1 MNAKGMKM
9 LCRTVGLVLAAV
21 WLFGYFPAAAAEGM
35 GLIHTEETGFLNV
48 YAEPDETSEIVGQ
61 AAEEAPAAV
70 LERKEGWLKILTG
83 EIIGWIPEQNLKE
96 LPLPDGEEALP
107 DAESAEESTEEGT
120 ETEDAAVLTEGEET
134 SETEPEETLEATPEE
149 TPEETEEPTGQEET
163 PAAEEIQTVEVG
175 IVPAVEETQP
185 AEAEIAPMAEE
196 TRTAEEAQDVVSVPE
211 PAGQEQALLEQA
223 QAQRALIL
231 AAAGATEEDLYLMA
245 NLIYCEASGEP
256 YAGKVAVGSVVLNRV
271 RSDAQPNTI
280 REVIYARKQF
290 SPVGNGSL
298 ARALRAGKAD
308 DSCFQA
314 ALEALAGAR
323 PVGDKLYF
331 RRVNGRSGIVIG
343 RHVFY

>member
-1 MNAKGMKM
+1 MNAKGIKM
-9 LCRTVGLVLAAV
+9 LCRTVGLVLAAA
-21 WLFGYFPAAAAEGM
+21 WLFGSFPAAAAEGI
-35 GLIHTEETGFLNV
+35 GLIDTEEETEFLNV

-61 AAEEAPAAV
+61 AAVEAPAAI

-83 EIIGWIPEQNLKE
+83 KIIGWIPKQNLNE

-107 DAESAEESTEEGT
+107 DAEGAEEGTEDGT
-120 ETEDAAVLTEGEET
+120 ETEDTAALTEGEEI
-134 SETEPEETLEATPEE
+134 PEATLEATPEE
-149 TPEETEEPTGQEET
+149 IPEETEEPTGQEET
-163 PAAEEIQTVEVG
+163 PAVEAET
-175 IVPAVEETQP
+175 VPAVEETQTV
-185 AEAEIAPMAEE
+185 EAETAPVTEE
-196 TRTAEEAQDVVSVPE
+196 TQTVEEVQDMISVPE
-211 PAGQEQALLEQA
+211 PAGQEQALLGQA

-245 NLIYCEASGEP
+245 NLIYCEANGEP
-256 YAGKVAVGSVVLNRV
+256 YVGKVAVGSVVLNRV
-271 RSDAQPNTI
+271 HSDVQPNTI

>member
-35 GLIHTEETGFLNV
+35 GLIHTEEETEFLNV

-96 LPLPDGEEALP
+96 LPLPDEEEAIP
-107 DAESAEESTEEGT
+107 GAEGAEESTEDGT
-120 ETEDAAVLTEGEET
+120 ETEDTAVLTEGEEI
-134 SETEPEETLEATPEE
+134 PEETLEATPEE
-149 TPEETEEPTGQEET
+149 IPEETEEPTGQEET
-163 PAAEEIQTVEVG
+163 PTA
-175 IVPAVEETQP
+175 EETQ
-185 AEAEIAPMAEE
+185 
-196 TRTAEEAQDVVSVPE
+196 TVEEAQDVVSVPE

-271 RSDAQPNTI
+271 HSDAQPNTI

>member
-1 MNAKGMKM
+1 MNAKGLKM
-9 LCRTVGLVLAAV
+9 LCRTVGLVLAAA
-21 WLFGYFPAAAAEGM
+21 WLFGSFPAAAAEGI
-35 GLIHTEETGFLNV
+35 GLIDTEEETEFLNV

-61 AAEEAPAAV
+61 AAAEAPAAI

-83 EIIGWIPEQNLKE
+83 KIIGWIPKQNLNE
-96 LPLPDGEEALP
+96 LPLPDGEGILP
-107 DAESAEESTEEGT
+107 DTDGTEEGT

-134 SETEPEETLEATPEE
+134 SETEPEETLEAI
-149 TPEETEEPTGQEET
+149 PEETEEPTGQEET

-175 IVPAVEETQP
+175 IVPAVEETQT
-185 AEAEIAPMAEE
+185 AEAEIALMAEE
-196 TRTAEEAQDVVSVPE
+196 TQTVEEAQDVVSVPE

-256 YAGKVAVGSVVLNRV
+256 YVGKVAVGSVVLNRV

-314 ALEALAGAR
+314 ALEALTGAR

>member
-1 MNAKGMKM
+1 MNAKGIKM
-9 LCRTVGLVLAAV
+9 LCRTVGLVLAAA
-21 WLFGYFPAAAAEGM
+21 WLFGSFPAAAAEGI
-35 GLIHTEETGFLNV
+35 GLIDTEEETEFLNV

-61 AAEEAPAAV
+61 AAAEAPAAI

-83 EIIGWIPEQNLKE
+83 KIIGWIPKQNLNE
-96 LPLPDGEEALP
+96 LPLPDKEEALP
-107 DAESAEESTEEGT
+107 DAEGAEEGTEDGT
-120 ETEDAAVLTEGEET
+120 ETEDTAVLTEGEEI
-134 SETEPEETLEATPEE
+134 PEATLEATPEAI
-149 TPEETEEPTGQEET
+149 PEETEEPTGQEET
-163 PAAEEIQTVEVG
+163 PAVEAET
-175 IVPAVEETQP
+175 VPAVEETQTV
-185 AEAEIAPMAEE
+185 EAETAPVTEE
-196 TRTAEEAQDVVSVPE
+196 TQTAEEVQDVVSVPE

-245 NLIYCEASGEP
+245 NLIYCEANGEP
-256 YAGKVAVGSVVLNRV
+256 YVGKVAVGSVVLNRV
-271 RSDAQPNTI
+271 HSDVQPNTI